1 MKKPT
6 KEKRKMNNRKGS
18 YLVEATLT
26 LPVMILASLAIAM
39 IINIIAACETIGFA
53 ASCQLK
59 KHLLSESSN
68 WNTVSLCRSLE
79 AEVAEQCPQL
89 ENFQIKSVRT
99 GYRSNGVTDLIGL
112 TTETSFHVFYTSGIG
127 GGVTF
132 EQKLMARAFTGSLQD
147 SSPLDAAD
155 FMQGGTSYDVVIYPK
170 YGERFHKTA
179 CGIVQQQKED
189 GNSGWSMDLE
199 EAKRQGF
206 TPCQICG
213 GGIS

>member
-6 KEKRKMNNRKGS
+6 KEKRKKNNRKGS
-18 YLVEATLT
+18 YLVEATMT

-39 IINIIAACETIGFA
+39 IINIIAACESIGFA

-59 KHLLSESSN
+59 KHLLSYNSN

-89 ENFQIKSVRT
+89 ENFHIKSVRS
-99 GYRSNGVTDLIGL
+99 GYRSSGVEDLISL
-112 TTETSFHVFYTSGIG
+112 TTETSFHVFHSSGIG

-132 EQKLMARAFTGSLQD
+132 EEKLMARAFTGSLQD
-147 SSPLDAAD
+147 ASPLGAAA
-155 FMQGGTSYDVVIYPK
+155 FMQGGTSHDVVIYPK

-179 CGIVQQQKED
+179 CGIVQQQKGD

-199 EAKRQGF
+199 EAERQGF

-213 GGIS
+213 GGIT